1 MTLIKRMEEADW
13 LCSLNGRKEQ
23 IAFYGVEILSLQ
35 LKSGRSWK
43 KLVKGQVKKTNKK
56 KHKTQHN

>member
-1 MTLIKRMEEADW
+1 MEEADW

-56 KHKTQHN
+56 KHKTQQS